1 MIRRFLALIF
11 FFSFS
16 QLAIAQDDCGES
28 LTNARNELD
37 AGHVERI
44 PNILFDCLDKFAS
57 EQKIEAYRI
66 LTITYLYLDD
76 PIGAENSFMALLHED
91 PEFRV
96 SDTDPIELEYL
107 SKQYITTPII
117 SFSARAGANLSTTT
131 VLNSNRV
138 DRDSNT
144 PPRYN
149 PGVGFIAQG
158 AFDLHFNKKVGL
170 NAAIELSS
178 RNYKK
183 EGEIFPGNP
192 EQQNLEQIRT
202 NMHISLPI
210 SLSFTYPGVLNSP
223 YIYAGYSPS
232 YTFYSN
238 AKNTRDPAGL
248 GATVAGPNVDKI
260 HSTASFS
267 HSLIF
272 GIGLKRRLKYRYVL
286 IDLRYRLG
294 MTNMNSQENHFDF
307 SNADVKDDMF
317 RYLNPDDDYRWN
329 GIELTVGYV
338 WPQYKPRKKNS
349 VTIQTVIS
357 KWFSKKEKKDE

>member
-28 LTNARNELD
+28 LTIARNELD

-44 PNILFDCLDKFAS
+44 PDILFDCLNKFAP

-170 NAAIELSS
+170 NAAIEFSS

-183 EGEIFPGNP
+183 VGEIFPGNA

-202 NMHISLPI
+202 NMHISLPVA
-210 SLSFTYPGVLNSP
+210 LSFTYPGVLNSP

-232 YTFYSN
+232 YTFYSD
-238 AKNTRDPAGL
+238 AKNKRDPAGL
-248 GATVAGPNVDKI
+248 GATVAGPNVDKS
-260 HSTASFS
+260 HSTARFS

-272 GIGLKRRLKYRYVL
+272 GIGLKRRIKYRYVL

-338 WPQYKPRKKNS
+338 WPQYKPRKKEFGNH
-349 VTIQTVIS
+349 T
-357 KWFSKKEKKDE
+357 DCY